1 MISLGSAPFGSVRD
15 VANAGV
21 NVAPGGFHV
30 INFPSGGVTA
40 GPPGT
45 VNVSVTGPPG
55 TTGPPGPPGP
65 TGSPGGSGGPGP
77 SGSPGPTG
85 PTGPGFSTLSSY
97 QTATLGT
104 SSSRSSSQTFGL
116 LGGTIRMYAGN
127 LSIQTPSGV
136 YDASWIT
143 NMTISGGNLTI
154 FYQTN
159 DAGTNDGFVFT
170 LGANA
175 AG

>member
-1 MISLGSAPFGSVRD
+1 MISLGSTPFGSVRD

-30 INFPSGGVTA
+30 INFPSGGVSA

-55 TTGPPGPPGP
+55 TTGPPGP
-65 TGSPGGSGGPGP
+65 TGSPGPSGGPGP
-77 SGSPGPTG
+77 GGPSGPPGPTG
-85 PTGPGFSTLSSY
+85 PTGPGFSNTSGY
-97 QTATLGT
+97 ATSTFAT
-104 SSSRSSSQTFGL
+104 SPSRSGSQTFGL
-116 LGGTIRMYAGN
+116 LGVTIRMFAGN
-127 LSIQTPSGV
+127 LSVQTPSGV

-143 NMTISGGNLTI
+143 NMTISGGSLTI
-154 FYQTN
+154 FFQTN
-159 DAGTNDGFVFT
+159 DAGTNDGFTFI
-170 LGANA
+170 LGGNA